1 MKTSLGL
8 TILIILTA
16 LKVSVRIWSYSGQH
30 FPAFRLNTERYEV
43 SLRIQSECGKMLTRI
58 NPNMDTFNA
67 VNAIKFNRA
76 NAMLFKVRKF
86 VNIKTLKSTY
96 YAIFHCHLNYA
107 NAV

>member
-1 MKTSLGL
+1 
-8 TILIILTA
+8 
-16 LKVSVRIWSYSGQH
+16 
-30 FPAFRLNTERYEV
+30 
-43 SLRIQSECGKMLTRI
+43 
-58 NPNMDTFNA
+58 MDTFNA

>member
-1 MKTSLGL
+1 
-8 TILIILTA
+8 
-16 LKVSVRIWSYSGQH
+16 
-30 FPAFRLNTERYEV
+30 
-43 SLRIQSECGKMLTRI
+43 
-58 NPNMDTFNA
+58 MDTFNA

-96 YAIFHCHLNYA
+96 YAIFHYHLNYA